1 MAAFGIPVTV
11 VPGGGFPVSFAVV
24 PSLTWLLSGGV
35 WSDTGAWDDA
45 AVWEDS

>member
-1 MAAFGIPVTV
+1 MNINLFLML
-11 VPGGGFPVSFAVV
+11 GGGAVV